1 MATTGNNILFKYGL
15 KSSFDSL
22 SPKDQDTIY
31 FVQDGENA
39 STGDLY
45 VGGVK
50 FGGMN
55 VQTSGS
61 GDFVVGVAQSGHTI
75 TFTLGNATYGGSL
88 KTVIDQVLAD
98 YVQSVSG
105 ASAIEIDNT
114 DAQNPIVKLKINTT
128 NPGNVSLTQ
137 DSDGLK
143 ATVNIP
149 EAGIAGVSGNDQFLE
164 VNGGL
169 LESNINIE
177 YDNGNILLWGTNTS
191 SPVAAIDLADAVE
204 DALPDAV
211 KDGMI
216 SSASY
221 DPATHKITLVFN
233 ADGPTTPVEID
244 VADLVDTYTGANGI
258 TVTAGNQI
266 QINNTVTSGT
276 VNEGTVTLAFGTTT
290 AVKTAQYNTPGLIT
304 GTTTFDIALPSLP
317 SFASPTGSVGSTSQ
331 LVMAAQLDDQGLSGL
346 AVNIASSVT
355 ANSNEIPTAGA
366 VYNAIDAAAI
376 KWETFDP
383 TPTVTP

>member
-61 GDFVVGVAQSGHTI
+61 GDFVVGVSQSGHTI

-88 KTVIDQVLAD
+88 KTVIDSVLAN
-98 YVQSVSG
+98 YVETVSG
-105 ASAIEIDNT
+105 ANAIEIDNT
-114 DAQNPIVKLKINTT
+114 DTQNPIVKLKINTT
-128 NPGNVSLTQ
+128 DPGNVSLTQ
-137 DSDGLK
+137 DSNGLK
-143 ATVNIP
+143 ASVNIP
-149 EAGIAGVSGNDQFLE
+149 AQGIAGLSGNEQFLE

-169 LESNINIE
+169 LESNINVTYNDGFIH
-177 YDNGNILLWGTNTS
+177 LWGNSTNT
-191 SPVAAIDLADAVE
+191 PVTSIDLADAVE
-204 DALPDAV
+204 DALPEAV
-211 KDGMI
+211 KDGMV

-244 VADLVDTYTGANGI
+244 VGDLVDTYTGGNGI

-266 QINNTVTSGT
+266 EIDNTVTPGA

-290 AVKTAQYNTPGLIT
+290 AVRTAQYSTPGVIT

-317 SFASPTGSVGSTSQ
+317 TFAAPTGSVGSTSQ
-331 LVMAAQLDDQGLSGL
+331 LVMAASLDDQGLSGI
-346 AVNIASSVT
+346 AINIASSVT

-366 VYNAIDAAAI
+366 VYNAVEAAAI